1 MSPSS
6 SQTCYELSFSL
17 FISGTAGSR
26 VTKPGTKSRVS
37 KQKAAVDGEITV
49 VADHSKCLCV
59 SPFSA

>member
-6 SQTCYELSFSL
+6 SQMCCELSISL
-17 FISGTAGSR
+17 FISDTAGVS
-26 VTKPGTKSRVS
+26 KPGTRSRVS
-37 KQKAAVDGEITV
+37 KQKAAVDGEIAV